1 MTIASNGHEHEFEPQ
16 LGLPERL
23 PEGEQ
28 ILWQGS
34 PQLRHMLTR
43 VFHLRLLAV
52 YFAAMLAIRASNVLP
67 GAEGVRDA
75 VSLMA
80 VPVLLALMALI
91 SLAALARLVCNTT
104 VYTLTDRRVVMR
116 IGIVLTLSYNLPL
129 RNIASADLKRID
141 AHHGDIALALTG
153 EDRIAWFHLWPHARP
168 WRLAKPEPMLRAV
181 PDAARVAELLSSAW
195 AKANGVTLQPAAASG
210 SSSPS
215 PATRPASGSGAGASG
230 ASAGGF
236 APSLS

>member
-16 LGLPERL
+16 HGLPERL

-34 PQLRHMLTR
+34 PELRHMLTR

-52 YFAAMLAIRASNVLP
+52 YFAVMLGIRASNVLP
-67 GAEGVRDA
+67 AASGVQDA
-75 VSLMA
+75 VALMA
-80 VPVLLALMALI
+80 GPVLLALLALGA
-91 SLAALARLVCNTT
+91 LAILARLVCSTT
-104 VYTLTDRRVVMR
+104 VYTLTNQRIVMR

-141 AHHGDIALALTG
+141 SDHGDIALALTG

-168 WRLAKPEPMLRAV
+168 FRLARPEPMLRAV
-181 PDAARVAELLSSAW
+181 PDAARVAQLLSNAW
-195 AKANGVTLQPAAASG
+195 ASANNVELQPAPVTGTQPSGVAAKPTHAPVSGSSGAASG
-210 SSSPS
+210 
-215 PATRPASGSGAGASG
+215 GL
-230 ASAGGF
+230 